1 MPNTKVMETVTL
13 SAISSLSL
21 ACIPIATHLPGGGGG
36 YNGGPSP
43 PCICLTG
50 AGVYSVVGVA

>member
-1 MPNTKVMETVTL
+1 METVTV
-13 SAISSLSL
+13 SAIN
-21 ACIPIATHLPGGGGG
+21 CISMYTYLATHLPGGGGG

-43 PCICLTG
+43 PCICLTEG